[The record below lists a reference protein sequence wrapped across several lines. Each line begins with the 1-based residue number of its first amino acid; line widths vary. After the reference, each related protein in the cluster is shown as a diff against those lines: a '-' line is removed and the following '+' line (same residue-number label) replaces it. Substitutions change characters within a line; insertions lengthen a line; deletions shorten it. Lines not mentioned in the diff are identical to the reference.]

1 MKKNCKFLTK
11 TKLTKV
17 NHKIEM
23 AYKLLKYNKETLDK
37 NNIENLDQEDKLK
50 K

>member
-1 MKKNCKFLTK
+1 
-11 TKLTKV
+11 
-17 NHKIEM
+17 M